1 MDFSIS
7 QTDQALAHRLQSFIE
22 QYVLPYNAAWHHAVA
37 TGDYPPVFL
46 EDLKTL
52 AREAGL
58 WNLFLPEL
66 QAHEPGTQL
75 SHSAYAP
82 LAEIMGKLPWAAE
95 VFNCQA
101 PDSGNMA
108 LLHQFGNEAQKQ
120 MWLQALLN
128 GRMRS
133 AFAMTEPD
141 VASSDPTNLQTTVR
155 DEEDS
160 LVLNGRKWFITG
172 AAHPNCQLLL
182 VMCRNQDSAHSAS
195 SPLTSIDGPD
205 SALKHHQHSI
215 VLVPMSTPGV
225 ELVRNISVVHHLAP
239 EGHCE
244 IVFRQVRIPKSSL
257 LGQWGEGFKMSQVRL
272 GPGRVHHCMRALGQ
286 CELALSMAAER
297 CLERETFGHH
307 LSDYASVQEW
317 LALSRIEIDQARLL
331 VLQVAWLL
339 DQAQT
344 ERSELMA
351 KVAAI
356 KVVAAR
362 LQVKVVD
369 RAMQIFGAMGLSPD
383 TPLAYFWTWGRAL
396 QLMDGPD
403 EVHLRT
409 VARHE
414 LHQAR
419 LRMGTSSNYFTTPEQ
434 MTRPVNIR

>member
-155 DEEDS
+155 DEGDS

-215 VLVPMSTPGV
+215 VLVPVSTPGV

-317 LALSRIEIDQARLL
+317 LALSRIEIDQARLF

-419 LRMGTSSNYFTTPEQ
+419 LRMGASSNYFTTPEQ